1 MRKGIAV
8 QRTGHRL
15 AGKLASMRTF
25 RKIRIMK
32 IKFTVIRLKDGE
44 VQGAGELEFPDHLT
58 AVEVHQ
64 DLLSNQYPKILNHL
78 FGIKIDF
85 GSPEAE
91 KAFIEKYKAET
102 TGHGN
107 IILGPDGGN
116 AKPGKII
123 LPNKGN

>member
-1 MRKGIAV
+1 
-8 QRTGHRL
+8 
-15 AGKLASMRTF
+15 
-25 RKIRIMK
+25 MK
-32 IKFTVIRLKDGE
+32 IKFSVIRRLDGV

-64 DLLSNQYPKILNHL
+64 DLLANQYPNILNHL
-78 FGIKIDF
+78 FGIKIEF
-85 GSPEAE
+85 ESPEAE
-91 KAFIEKYKAET
+91 KAFVEKYKTET

-107 IILGPDGGN
+107 IILGPDGDH